1 MNNVLSAEEPQALD
15 QRVSKSAD
23 QVEAEALVVVLLDQL
38 VEIEA
43 ERQRITKLE
52 IT

>member
-43 ERQRITKLE
+43 VKRSTEKLARE
-52 IT
+52 